1 MIFHSS
7 YGAWLLYSATFGFEN
22 YLSWLQIHHFI
33 KVLHKADDVERQ
45 GLLFQVWRLDFMG
58 FKTLPSGTVL
68 LPGTDSDISVGAI
81 IKQQQP
87 QRQENEGLLMSCGF
101 SRSKS
106 VPFLTVTLLFQDPVV
121 TRSLRTIYYFSKYFQ
136 THELAWFRYQSYEVN
151 RPNSYIFSTWENE
164 AQSEC
169 SSNCHKDKEKT
180 WALTGQENIAW
191 PDPWLGKC
199 PPFFA
204 QFFVFVFFKTLR
216 GQVWPWGS
224 HGLK

>member
-7 YGAWLLYSATFGFEN
+7 YGAWLLYSATFSFEN
-22 YLSWLQIHHFI
+22 YPSWLQIHHFI

-45 GLLFQVWRLDFMG
+45 GLLFQVWRLDFMD

-87 QRQENEGLLMSCGF
+87 QRQENEGLLMTCGF

-106 VPFLTVTLLFQDPVV
+106 VPFLTVTLFFQDPVV

-136 THELAWFRYQSYEVN
+136 TYELAWFRYQSYEVN
-151 RPNSYIFSTWENE
+151 RPNSYICSTWENE
-164 AQSEC
+164 ALSQRQRENLGTNRTGKHCLTWPLVGKMSTLLCTVFCFCFFQNSKRTGVAMREPWAKVEC
-169 SSNCHKDKEKT
+169 H
-180 WALTGQENIAW
+180 
-191 PDPWLGKC
+191 P
-199 PPFFA
+199 
-204 QFFVFVFFKTLR
+204 
-216 GQVWPWGS
+216 
-224 HGLK
+224 